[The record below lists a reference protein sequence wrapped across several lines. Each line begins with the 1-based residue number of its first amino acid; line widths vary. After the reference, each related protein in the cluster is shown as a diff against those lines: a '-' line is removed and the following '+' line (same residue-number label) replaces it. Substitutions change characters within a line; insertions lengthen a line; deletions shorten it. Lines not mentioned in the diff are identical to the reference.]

1 VSCSLQQEAKF
12 RQLRLGPDPNPKIQ
26 ANILAVS
33 GALELLKA
41 CGFEVHEDSQDG
53 GTFAYFLD
61 DSKLSYV
68 EAGLLQL
75 QLVLSEMRPAQQ
87 QIQGQQQPQPS
98 QAAVAA
104 AATSSSGVSSAGAA
118 AAAAASQPPAAA
130 QTVASAPTPAPPVM
144 QPPVARNTL
153 VLLPAAPDADV
164 PDWFFQ
170 RTAAEVK
177 AEFTALLR
185 RRQAQQVVASK
196 AWKDLKLGAGGSS
209 AGSKQPAVITLR
221 VRFPEVRVRLVLRGA
236 WGLAAVTLG
245 MLFCETSAM
254 PD

>member
-1 VSCSLQQEAKF
+1 MQQEAKF
-12 RQLRLGPDPNPKIQ
+12 RQLRLGPDPNLKIQ

-33 GALELLKA
+33 GALDLLKA

-75 QLVLSEMRPAQQ
+75 QLVLSETRQSQQ
-87 QIQGQQQPQPS
+87 QQQQTQQQPQPA
-98 QAAVAA
+98 QAA
-104 AATSSSGVSSAGAA
+104 AAAGASSSAVSIAGT

-130 QTVASAPTPAPPVM
+130 QAVASAPTPAPQAV

-177 AEFTALLR
+177 ADFTALLR

-221 VRFPEVRVRLVLRGA
+221 VRFPEVRVRLVLLGGWGVLCVALAHCFIRG
-236 WGLAAVTLG
+236 GPCL
-245 MLFCETSAM
+245 SR
-254 PD
+254 